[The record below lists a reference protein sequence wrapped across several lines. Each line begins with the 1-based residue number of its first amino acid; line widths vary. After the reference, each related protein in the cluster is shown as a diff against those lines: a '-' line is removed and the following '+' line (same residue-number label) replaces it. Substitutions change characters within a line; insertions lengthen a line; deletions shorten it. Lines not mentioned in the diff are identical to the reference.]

1 MRCTATL
8 VTIVA
13 RDGGRGMVI
22 EPRVPRQADA
32 DHASASLNPAHVTAG
47 VCVRAAAECGG
58 TLLQMTSDNDLWRSV
73 EEARREL
80 REMTPEA
87 SLAVARMVRDAKPRL
102 RTDRQ
107 RELAEESAQRFE
119 ARAAAHAPQSPPV

>member
-1 MRCTATL
+1 
-8 VTIVA
+8 
-13 RDGGRGMVI
+13 MVI
-22 EPRVPRQADA
+22 EPRVPRQPDA
-32 DHASASLNPAHVTAG
+32 DRTSPAPNPAHVTPEP
-47 VCVRAAAECGG
+47 VVRATAERPG
-58 TLLQMTSDNDLWRSV
+58 TLSPMTPDDDLWRSV

-107 RELAEESAQRFE
+107 RELAEETARRFE
-119 ARAAAHAPQSPPV
+119 ARAAACAPHSPPV